1 MQLLIIYILNLVIL
15 IMEKFIVWGKYCKDA
30 IIKREKFRDDH
41 LKRLLKLK
49 EQNILVTLGPT
60 KCTRYLF
67 GIFNA
72 EKEKDVREL
81 LEKDIYWEKGI
92 WISLD
97 VYPWIQA
104 L

>member
-1 MQLLIIYILNLVIL
+1 
-15 IMEKFIVWGKYCKDA
+15 MEKFIVWGKYCKDA
-30 IIKREKFRDDH
+30 IIKREKFRNDH
-41 LKRLLKLK
+41 LNRLLKLK

-72 EKEKDVREL
+72 RNENDVIDL
-81 LEKDIYWEKGI
+81 LEKDIYWQKGI
-92 WISLD
+92 WISFE
-97 VYPWIQA
+97 VYPWVQA

>member
-1 MQLLIIYILNLVIL
+1 MHLVIL
-15 IMEKFIVWGKYCKDA
+15 IMEKFVVWGKYCEDA
-30 IIKREKFRDDH
+30 INKRERFRDEH
-41 LKRLLKLK
+41 LSRLLNLK

-72 EKEKDVREL
+72 NSKFELRVL
-81 LEKDIYWEKGI
+81 LEKDIYWQKKI

-97 VYPWIQA
+97 IYPWKQVF
-104 L
+104 